1 MEKTIDDLTRQ
12 DIADLVEASIGLLQM
27 TQMMFWVTGTDL
39 DEEKSDDKS
48 FSKAMDRMRTVLAQ
62 IGLPQPSYSEFAVNL
77 RRVLSQRPE
86 DFTAAQLDAMRKE
99 DPQ

>member
-1 MEKTIDDLTRQ
+1 MEKTINDVTYQDLS
-12 DIADLVEASIGLLQM
+12 DLVEAAIELLEM
-27 TQMMFWVTGTDL
+27 SSMLYWHYGVDL

-48 FSKAMDRMRTVLAQ
+48 YGEAMDRMRTVLAQ

-99 DPQ
+99 HPL